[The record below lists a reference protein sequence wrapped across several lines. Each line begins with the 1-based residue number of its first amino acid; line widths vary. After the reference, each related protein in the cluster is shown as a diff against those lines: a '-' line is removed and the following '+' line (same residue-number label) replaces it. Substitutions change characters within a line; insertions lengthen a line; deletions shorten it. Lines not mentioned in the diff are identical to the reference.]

1 MTIGKNMLLIN
12 SAFKNVKSFSLIAVN
27 KDCPFIEALF
37 DPTSQV
43 LAVITKEKKNTFHMV
58 PKLNDVGTPQGKK
71 KQRIQIETYSE
82 HYITDQEDIKNFI
95 EIFAINTNFKYK
107 EYIENI
113 NEVKVSEII
122 TQA

>member
-1 MTIGKNMLLIN
+1 MLLIN